1 MDIGEAVKVTIT
13 NGKGESEMS
22 KNKLKTAVEAIG
34 CIQNSAVIMVGGF
47 MGCGSPKYV
56 LDVLAETPVK
66 DLICIS
72 NDTDF
77 EGVGVGKLIKKG
89 KIAKLIASHIGTNP
103 ETGRKMNSGE
113 IVVELNP
120 QGTFVERIRCG
131 GAGLGGFLTPT
142 GIGTIIE
149 NGKKKIEV
157 NGIPY
162 LLETPLRANVALIK
176 AFKADSWGNL
186 VFRGSARNFNLAM
199 ATAADYVIAEVEQY
213 VNVGEIDPEDV
224 MLSGIF
230 IDAIVQRGE

>member
-1 MDIGEAVKVTIT
+1 
-13 NGKGESEMS
+13 
-22 KNKLKTAVEAIG
+22 
-34 CIQNSAVIMVGGF
+34 MVGGF
-47 MGCGSPKYV
+47 MGCGSPKHI
-56 LDVLAETPVK
+56 LDVLAETNVK
-66 DLICIS
+66 DLTCIS

-77 EGVGVGKLIKKG
+77 EGVGVGKLVKKG

-142 GIGTIIE
+142 GLGTIIE
-149 NGKKKIEV
+149 NGKKKIDV
-157 NGIPY
+157 NGITY

-186 VFRGSARNFNLAM
+186 IFRGSGRNFNLAM
-199 ATAADYVIAEVEQY
+199 ATAADYVIAEVEEC
-213 VNVGEIDPEDV
+213 VSVGDIDPEDV
-224 MLSGIF
+224 MLPGIF
-230 IDAIVQRGE
+230 IDAIVLRREEV